1 MDKAE
6 YNLKLEEI
14 YRCVD
19 QGNYAEAARIADT
32 IDWKR
37 VRNVRTLCMISEIYE
52 AEDRYAES
60 KELLLR
66 AYRRSPVGRTIL
78 QRLVEV
84 TIHLKQFDEAMYGNS
99 GTDGSDESESDGK
112 KKKKR
117 LRK

>member
-6 YNLKLEEI
+6 YNLKLEES

-60 KELLLR
+60 KELLL
-66 AYRRSPVGRTIL
+66 AWKKFWTLTVSPDCETQLSPLTSLCALFRCITVVCACSL
-78 QRLVEV
+78 
-84 TIHLKQFDEAMYGNS
+84 M
-99 GTDGSDESESDGK
+99 
-112 KKKKR
+112 
-117 LRK
+117 